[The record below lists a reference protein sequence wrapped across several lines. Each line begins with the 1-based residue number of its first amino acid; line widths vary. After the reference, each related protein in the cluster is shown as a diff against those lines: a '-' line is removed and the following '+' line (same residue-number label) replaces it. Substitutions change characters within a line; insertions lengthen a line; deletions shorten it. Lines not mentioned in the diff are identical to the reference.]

1 MESKAIYFRVGLV
14 ILSGLAMIAALIVWV
29 GAEAFRSAG
38 RPFETYFAESVQ
50 GLEQG
55 APVRFRGVP
64 IGRVTQISMAA
75 AEYGGDATQLNVI
88 SNPAFQYVVVRFEV
102 FTDRIAAR
110 EIRELNQMVQGGLRI
125 RMSSQGI
132 TGVLYLEADFVDPT
146 RFVPLTV
153 PWEPRFTVIPS
164 VPSTLSQFQT
174 AAERIMSRLEGANLP
189 GLVENA
195 NTLIEALAGSVTSG
209 DAYRMLVEAGDLLA
223 QLRTTTGTIA
233 PELTTA
239 IADARGAVHALREIL
254 ESRDMRTITGGAA
267 AASAR
272 LPQTAASIEQ
282 AARRLDA
289 SMADANRDLGPLL
302 RDLRIT
308 ADNLKAIT
316 EQMRQFPS
324 QVLFG
329 APPPRDPAPAAAG
342 GGR

>member
-14 ILSGLAMIAALIVWV
+14 ILSGLAVIAALVVWV
-29 GAEAFRSAG
+29 GAEAFRAAG

-55 APVRFRGVP
+55 AQVRFRGVP

-75 AEYGGDATQLNVI
+75 AEYGQSQHVNVLSSDA
-88 SNPAFQYVVVRFEV
+88 FRFVVVRFEV

-110 EIRELNQMVQGGLRI
+110 EMDELNQMVRGGLRI

-146 RFVPLTV
+146 RFVPLAV
-153 PWEPRFTVIPS
+153 PWDPRFPVIPS

-174 AAERIMSRLEGANLP
+174 AAERIMARLEGANLP

-223 QLRTTTGTIA
+223 ELRTTTA
-233 PELTTA
+233 KVSPELAATV
-239 IADARGAVHALREIL
+239 ADARATVHAMREIL
-254 ESRDMRTITGGAA
+254 ESREMRAITGGAA

-289 SMADANRDLGPLL
+289 SMADANRDIGPLL

-329 APPPRDPAPAAAG
+329 APPPREPAPAAQGAG
-342 GGR
+342 R